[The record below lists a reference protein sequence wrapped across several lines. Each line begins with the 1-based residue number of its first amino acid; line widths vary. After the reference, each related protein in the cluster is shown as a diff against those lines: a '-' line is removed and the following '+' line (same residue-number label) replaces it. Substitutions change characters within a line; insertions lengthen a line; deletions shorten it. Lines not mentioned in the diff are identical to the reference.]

1 LTACFYLPHQHIDK
15 SKYIEYNKYNKI
27 QQDYIFPRDK
37 ELVTMMAP
45 ITGTANID
53 KVLTEGD
60 VILGFSAPW
69 CGYCRRLRPMV
80 EKLSGEIETPIY
92 GINVDEDE
100 EIAKRYEVETIPTL
114 IYFHEGKPVNRII
127 GYGNVGYNDL
137 KSFVEK
143 ASE

>member
-1 LTACFYLPHQHIDK
+1 MN
-15 SKYIEYNKYNKI
+15 NKECKH
-27 QQDYIFPRDK
+27 
-37 ELVTMMAP
+37 MMAP

-143 ASE
+143 ASQ

>member
-1 LTACFYLPHQHIDK
+1 MI
-15 SKYIEYNKYNKI
+15 
-27 QQDYIFPRDK
+27 
-37 ELVTMMAP
+37 AP

-127 GYGNVGYNDL
+127 GYGNVGFNDL